1 MRTYCYPGSSELD
14 RRAFLRLAGLGTGAL
29 LTGGVTLN
37 SSLAAAPEAR
47 PKATADSVIFIYMG
61 GGQSPTETWDPKRYT
76 PFEKGMK
83 STDVHATFPSIP
95 TSADGV
101 RISKYLEKTAKVMHH
116 AAVVRSFQPGFLGV
130 PIHVRHIYHLHTC
143 YTPPQTVA
151 APTIGSIVARTLGP
165 RHPDVPA
172 FVDIG
177 QRLDAPMLTAEVA
190 AAHSPG
196 FLGSAYGPF
205 AIPDPATAALAVRP
219 PAGMSRERFE
229 DRFRRLEA
237 LQEKHAAAQDEPRHR
252 DELREAI
259 DGARRLLHSPAAE
272 ALNLS
277 RESKSSAAPYGTGRF
292 GQGCLLARR
301 LVESGVR
308 FVEVAYEY
316 EQFKSWDTH
325 EDGHRR
331 YAAMKKEIDAPLA
344 QLIRDLEERKLLSR
358 TLVVVASEFGRS
370 MLVEGISNDPDP
382 QRREYLER
390 TSAPIPNVLS
400 SEKNYGLHRHFS
412 GAGSVVLFGGGIRGG
427 VRYGA
432 TSDEPPF
439 DIVDKPVSMANLHA
453 TIYHALGIPANLSYE
468 VEGRPFF
475 VTPDGKGK
483 PVADLFA

>member
-1 MRTYCYPGSSELD
+1 MRNYLYPGSSDLD
-14 RRAFLRLAGLGTGAL
+14 RRAFLRLSGLGAGAL
-29 LTGGVTLN
+29 LTGGITMG
-37 SSLAAAPEAR
+37 SSPAEAPAR
-47 PKATADSVIFIYMG
+47 PKATADSVIFIFMG

-83 STDVHATFPSIP
+83 AIDVHATFPSIP

-116 AAVVRSFQPGFLGV
+116 GAIISSFQPGFLGV
-130 PIHVRHIYHLHTC
+130 PIHVRHIYHLHTG

-151 APTIGSIVARTLGP
+151 APAMGSIVARALGP
-165 RHPDVPA
+165 RHPEVPA

-177 QRLDAPMLTAEVA
+177 QRLDIPMLTAEVA

-229 DRFRRLEA
+229 ERFRRLES
-237 LQEKHAAAQDEPRHR
+237 LQQQHAAAQDQPHHR

-259 DGARRLLHSPAAE
+259 EGARRLLHSPAAE
-272 ALNLS
+272 ALDLS
-277 RESKSSAAPYGTGRF
+277 REKGSAAALYGTGKF

-301 LVESGVR
+301 LIESGVR

-331 YAAMKKEIDAPLA
+331 YAAMKKEIDGPLA

-390 TSAPIPNVLS
+390 TSAPIPNVLA
-400 SEKNYGLHRHFS
+400 SERNYGLHRHFS

-427 VRYGA
+427 IRYGA
-432 TSDEPPF
+432 TSNEPPF

-453 TIYHALGIPANLSYE
+453 TIFHALGIPANLSYE

-483 PVADLFA
+483 PVLELFG